1 MKAKLLLFLLF
12 IPTVIFSQTTWY
24 SYQSGNW
31 AVGGTNW
38 RTWTLDPSGTTLINP
53 SMQAQPAAG
62 ENVVILNGRIVT
74 IPTGEAAKTV
84 ASVTIQEGAVL
95 DITTTTG
102 HNFGGTLN
110 GSGMLRIS
118 SADFPDFAT
127 GTFIKPGGGTVEYR
141 NMGGFTLQQFEYNN
155 LIINL
160 NNNTDSVLYNNATTL
175 VINNT
180 ATIEKGKL
188 KIGDNASTVQ
198 RIVNFNGDVI
208 VNQNGR
214 IGVGV
219 RNIGSSTSTT
229 SGGRSHQI
237 TIKGN
242 LYNNGG
248 IVRFTNMTSPVYGGN
263 PPTGTQAGWSDVIFN
278 NGTEDQYV
286 VCDGPTVFYR
296 IEIAKGT
303 DQTFI
308 LHIDADNNTRFQLMG
323 RNERT
328 SYNPGT
334 PPNLPNFNALG
345 LLSGT
350 LRLGSNIVIP
360 SLSTDSYVVDED
372 AGIWFDGSTVTM
384 NSTTSYSALFTYG
397 TVRFSSNCQV
407 TLLGQIGMVL
417 RESGNFIIESGNIL
431 TRSCRPSVLSNPD
444 LHRGAFKMYGGT
456 LTCGSFDTSGATTQH
471 ATFSI
476 AYPDN
481 VFIMTGGTIDIQTSF
496 GGGGNANNFSLLLG
510 CLPKN
515 VEVTGGNIRISTT
528 ARPAYVN
535 STVPLPNLEV
545 YGTGNSFQVRGVTG
559 LTTLVNPLP
568 LVVQK
573 NLTLQNAVVF
583 NNTQNVNV
591 LVGGNFN
598 ISGGTTYTPGTN
610 TTVFNGNGAQMLD
623 IQGNIN
629 GNLNNLSLS
638 NASNLTINNVSAATP
653 VVVNA
658 NLNIDNGCTLTDNGR
673 VLEVRG
679 NIVNSGTQ
687 FKPVSGAGSIQ
698 LTGTGNQ
705 IISGDG
711 TGKFNNLTLNKT
723 GGSVTLQ
730 SNMTVTGD
738 LRLANTMARLNIGS
752 SNLLFTET
760 GDVFDNLT
768 GTGKSFGTGRMIQ
781 TAGLMSDGGVSKK
794 YSGTSAFDFPFG
806 FNLAG
811 TYYFMP
817 ASIRFSSAPAVF
829 GTLTTRP
836 VSIRHPL
843 AQTPNS
849 LACYWETTSSGFS
862 GIAAGSVIHNYTYHS
877 ASNFFVSGDEST
889 YIPGVYRSSAG
900 DSWTVIN
907 NPLLVNDGL
916 NIVTFDN
923 ASEADGEYTAGEP
936 AAFGAIPVRY
946 SSGLNTDWDNTA
958 TWSSA
963 AVGGPGGAS
972 VPDANT
978 IVVIGDNTHNHS
990 VIINQANRVC
1000 GSLTI
1005 YSGSVLDLRTFT
1017 GHNFEAL
1024 PEKGITGSGTL
1035 RIAANN
1041 YFPQGDFGDFI
1052 GPTGGTVEYYT
1063 SGANVSIP
1071 TLSTGTG
1078 LVLDHYFN
1086 LKISPEAGRTIT
1098 MPNSNLNIF
1107 NDLTVSGT
1115 GTGQVNTNTTAIH
1128 TIVTNHD
1135 FNVVSGIF
1143 EVQNS
1148 NIQTIRVIG
1157 NLLVNG
1163 TFRVNNGASVNH
1175 ILELYNSL
1183 TGSGTFNL
1191 NPGTGRVLTY
1201 FKGTDEASI
1210 RGAAKAFY
1218 SLTVDKGTSQNPVL
1232 NVRSDI
1238 STSATFDP
1246 SVSIRNGTFRI
1257 KQSSFNLSTNRSV
1270 VIPETACL
1278 SVDSVANVTVVNNNV
1293 NDSTLFLVGK
1303 LEVLSGTLN
1312 VGNNSYNRRNCI
1324 EYSSDGLPTIVMQ
1337 GGTLNVNGQI
1347 KRSSKITQGALRFI
1361 QSGGILNVY
1370 GKNQDNTRAKLE
1382 ICNTGSLFDVSGGT
1396 INIIRGGGV
1405 DFGDLYIRPYT
1416 ANVTAGTINL
1426 APVTAI
1432 GNPVYNIDASCNLFN
1447 LSITGFNAANTATA
1461 NIMVNPLVLKGDLMI
1476 AGNSTLTC
1484 NNRNVSVAGNFTN
1497 NGTYTTGNNITF
1509 FNGGNTQ
1516 TAQFGTNTTF
1526 RKLFIDKT
1534 PGTSVTFT
1542 SAAISPVVTDTLAIL
1557 NGTLTNAGT
1566 LNIVAQG
1573 NIINNGIHSSSG
1585 TGSLNIQGS
1594 ANQVISGDG
1603 NGQFGNVNIMN
1614 GAANGVTLKAN
1625 VTINGLLTLTT
1636 GYLYIDDNLLTLGSA
1651 ATIGGTPGNAANSNW
1666 IITNGTLSDGGVRK
1680 IYPSVSP
1687 AVFEFPVGVAGKY
1700 TPVSYTVTFA
1710 SASPGSI
1717 TLKPVNVR
1725 IPSVTNTLSDELQ
1738 YYWNVSSTAFGG
1750 LTSVQHIYNYRQGDV
1765 TGTET
1770 SYVGARYYG
1779 GAWTNYGS
1787 GVMNTTA
1794 NTITLNQNYI
1804 DGEYTCGEP
1813 PNFVTKPVYYS
1824 YNLAP
1829 NITTTGA
1836 DWNTSGSWST
1846 VGHTGPA
1853 ASSPPDGNPVIIAP
1867 GHRIN
1872 VSTLDRSAYS
1882 IQNDGIL
1889 NLNTTTGHNFG
1900 HVSGSGRIIMSNTDA
1915 GQFVFPGG
1923 EYVAFMNT
1931 TGSTIEYNGSNP
1943 ISPLASISP
1952 IIKDYQNLEFTGIYS
1967 KYMSS
1972 MNIVVNGNM
1981 LITQSQL
1988 LNNVYNKTITIK
2000 GNWTDTWPNG
2010 FVPGTGLVS
2019 FSGTTQQQITSNG
2032 PESFYNLKI
2041 NNPANLL
2048 LNGPVQVT
2056 NRLYLTNGNILTTDL
2071 NLLTLTNSMMNVVTG
2086 GSDASFVDGPLS
2098 KRILA
2103 GQSFNFPVGNYNSSA
2118 DKPAR
2123 YGNVFLSD
2131 VSATNYWVA
2140 RYVNDDPNS
2149 LYDRTSLLSPITSV
2163 SDNEY
2168 WVVNRPGAN
2177 SANVR
2182 LRWDANSEIASV
2194 NSTRVT
2200 EWVTPANRWEEMGAA
2215 ASGNLS
2221 AGTVATTSPVTTD
2234 NYVFTLGISGVTA
2247 KIISVTPAEIC
2258 NNGEVV
2264 TVRVLLTGAPMWT
2277 LSYTAGGNPYT
2288 QSGIAT
2294 STFDIQLT
2302 GADLGG
2308 PGVKTIELTAVSDAT
2323 KPGTIWGSSMNVTV
2337 KPTSLPDINGTFTVG
2352 AGEVRNYLTANNAGS
2367 SYLWTWSGA
2376 SGGIIASPASSSTN
2390 ITITTPGA
2398 FPATY
2403 QLQVSET
2410 SSNGCIAS
2418 DIQSITVVSTPSP
2431 DISPDNPNQCEGNSV
2446 NYSTPSI
2453 TGHTYQWTVTGGT
2466 PASGT
2471 GNSINVTW
2479 NTPGNGSVVVTE
2491 FNGPVTGK
2499 DSINVVVD
2507 PQPLNSL
2514 VVTAPVSVC
2523 HNSPAIITVHNSQS
2537 GFNYQ
2542 LREGAVN
2549 VGSAVAGTG
2558 GDIGLP
2564 SDDIV
2569 ASTLFNVLVYN
2580 NGCSDQLTQTVTV
2593 DPEDPAAPA
2602 GDPTQDFCASDA
2614 PTIADLTAT
2623 GTGILWYSAATG
2635 GSPLAS
2641 ATTLT
2646 DGYIYYASQTV
2657 TGCESTGRFAV
2668 TVSVSTVS
2676 APIVGTITQ
2685 PTCLVNT
2692 GSVALSGLPG
2702 TGTWTVT
2709 ASPGGQVFTGS
2720 GTTTTVTGLTGG
2732 ITYTFTVTNSL
2743 GCTSAASGNAIIN
2756 APPVPLAVG
2765 NITGESS
2772 ATQCSGY
2779 DPATMTISPTGANGT
2794 YSYRWSTS
2802 TDNGTTW
2809 NLIAGANAATYNPG
2823 AITQT
2828 SWYRAEVDPT
2838 GSPDCATWTV
2848 SGNTIQITIQAAL
2861 TVGNIT
2867 GETSATQCS
2876 GYDPAA
2882 MTISPS
2888 GATGTYSYR
2897 WSTSTDNGTTWNLVA
2912 GANAATYNP
2921 GAIAQTTWYRAEVDP
2936 TGSPDCATWTVSG
2949 NTIQITIQAAL
2960 TVGNITG
2967 ESSATQCSGY
2977 DPAAMTISPS
2987 GATGTYSYRWSTS
3000 TDNGTTWNLVAG
3012 ANAATY
3018 NPGSIAQTTWY
3029 RAEVDPT
3036 GSPDCASW
3044 TVSGNTIQISIQP
3057 ALTVGNITGET
3068 SATQCSG
3075 YDPASMSVSPTGA
3088 SGTYSYRWSTSINNG
3103 TTWNLVAGANTAS
3116 YNPGAITQTTWY
3128 RAEVDPTGSPDCATW
3143 TVSGNTIQ
3151 ITIQPALTVGNIT
3164 GESNSTQCSGYDPAA
3179 MTISPTGASGTYSYR
3194 WSTSIDNGTTWN
3206 LVAGAN
3212 AATYNPGAITQTT
3225 WYRAEVDPTGSPD
3238 CATWTVS
3245 GNTIQISIQAALTVG
3260 NISGETSATQCSGYN
3275 PAAMTI
3281 SPTGASGT
3289 YLYRW
3294 STSTDNGTTWNLVAG
3309 ANAATYNPGAIAQTT
3324 WYRAEVD
3331 PTGSPDCATW
3341 TVSGNT
3347 IQITIQAPLAVG
3359 NITGESNST
3368 QCSGYDPATMTI
3380 SPTGASG
3387 TYSYRWSTSIDNGT
3401 TWNLVA
3407 GANAAAYNPGTIT
3420 QTTWYRAEVDPT
3432 GSPDCATWTVS
3443 GNTIQ
3448 ITIQAALTVGNI
3460 TGETSATQCS
3470 GYDPAAMTIS
3480 PSGATGTYS
3489 YRWSTSTD
3497 NGTTW
3502 NLVAGANAA
3511 TYNPGAI
3518 TQTTWYRAEVD
3529 PTGSPD
3535 CATWTISSNT
3545 IQITIQSALTVGNIT
3560 GETSATQCSG
3570 YDPAA
3575 MTISPTGASGT
3586 YSYRWSTST
3595 DNGTTWNLVAGAN
3608 AATYNP
3614 GAITQSTWYR
3624 AEVDPTGSP
3633 DCATWTVSGNTIQIT
3648 IQPALTVGNITG
3660 ESNSTQCSGYDPAA
3674 MTISPSGASGT
3685 YSYRWSTSIDNGTTW
3700 NLVVGANA
3708 ANYNPGAIT
3717 QTTWYRA
3724 EVDPTGS
3731 PDCATWTVSGNTVQ
3745 ITIQA
3750 ALTVGNITGE
3760 TSGTHCSGYD
3770 PAAMTISPTG
3780 ASGTYSYRWSTS
3792 TDNGTTW
3799 NLVAGANAATYN
3811 PGVITQTT
3819 WYRSEA
3825 DPTGSPDCATWTV
3838 SGNTIQITIQPALIV
3853 GNITGES
3860 NSTQCSGYDPAAM
3873 TISPAGASG
3882 TYNYR
3887 WSTSTNG
3894 GSTWSLV
3901 AGANTASYDPGA
3913 LTQTT
3918 WYRAEVDPTGSP
3930 DCATWTVSGNTIQ
3943 VTIQASI
3950 TVGNITGETSATQCS
3965 GYDPVA
3971 MTISPTGASGTYS
3984 YRWSTSTDNGT
3995 TWNLVA
4001 GENTD
4006 TYNPGTITQTTWY
4019 RAEVDPTGSPDCA
4032 TWTVSGNTIQIVIQ
4046 PALTVG
4052 NITGETSA
4060 TQCPGYDP
4068 AAMTISPTGASG
4080 TYSYRWSTSTDN
4092 GTTWNLVAGATAA
4105 TYNPGAITQTTWYR
4119 AEVDP
4124 TGSPDCA
4131 SWTIS
4136 GNTIQITIQQALTV
4150 GNITGETSA
4159 TQCSG
4164 YDPAAMTI
4172 SPTGASGTF
4181 NYRWSTSTDNGT
4193 TWNLVAGANAA
4204 TYNPG
4209 AITQTTWYRAEVD
4222 PTGSPDCA
4230 SWTVS
4235 GNTIQIT
4242 IQAPLTVGNITGETN
4257 ATQCSGYDPAAMT
4270 ISPAGASGIYDYRWS
4285 TSTDNGTTWN
4295 LVAGE
4300 NAATYNPGTITQT
4313 TWYRVEVDP
4322 TGSPDCVSWTLSGNS
4337 IQITIQPALTV
4348 GNITGEMNATQCSG
4362 YDPAAMTISP
4372 AGASGTYNYRWSTS
4386 TNGGSTWSLVTG
4398 ANTASYDA
4406 GAITQTIWYRA
4417 EADPTGSLDCSSW
4430 TVSSNTIQITI
4441 QPALTVGNITGEI
4454 SATQCFGYD
4463 PAAMTIS
4470 PTGASGTYNYRWSS
4484 STDSGTTWN
4493 LVAGVN
4499 AATFNPGALTQSTWF
4514 TAEVDPTGSPDCA
4527 GWTSSDNI
4535 IKFTILN
4542 NVMTPVFVAGDSS
4555 SRCEGAGTV
4564 IYTVN
4569 SDYSNAIT
4577 YSLDN
4582 ASVTEGNTIDSQ
4594 TGEVTFAGNW
4604 TGPSIITVTAEGCGG
4619 PLTATHKVYA
4629 DIPVTS
4635 AITGES
4641 QPLCS
4646 AAGENYSVELKTGSS
4661 YEWMVPAGAV
4671 ITSGATGPEN
4681 NSILVDFTINSGAIR
4696 VVETNSNGCK
4706 ADTVSL
4712 DVELQGCNL
4721 TAEFTAD
4728 DTVVCPGQTV
4738 TFTDAST
4745 GVNAFTNYTW
4755 IFGEGASPDTLTGPG
4770 PHQVTYLTSGSK
4782 TVALI
4787 ISNGMADTLTKVGY
4801 ITVSVPAVSITSENR
4816 CGAGSVDFLAVTTG
4830 DQVEFS
4836 IDGGSSVASKDQT
4849 VPYTYS
4855 ITIPEG
4861 SSLQVW
4867 ARAYNSVT
4875 GCLGTW
4881 DSSVVVNAFA
4891 VPVAGPIMAQHASD
4905 YEDGYVDV
4913 VCAGTEN
4920 SGYYVNKT
4928 PGSVYTWQI
4937 PELNITISDTAA
4949 IEVDWPSASA
4959 VYHLQVTEISG
4970 DGCSSEVSDTLVR
4983 VSLPDP
4989 SLGADVSLCTGQ
5001 THLFEPDGD
5010 FIAYEWQDQS
5020 IGTSFTASATDTV
5033 TVHVTDEYGCEGYD
5047 TVIVT
5052 MHENPVVNLGPDT
5065 VLCEGNTLMLDAG
5078 DFENYEWSTGQT
5090 GNPVEIHE
5098 GAGVVSVIVTD
5109 INGCEG
5115 TDQITIRDCSP
5126 ENLLVIP
5133 NAFTPNDDGHH
5144 DTWLIKN
5151 INMFP
5156 DADIQVFDRW
5166 GRRVYQSDGGSGR
5179 VWDGKG
5185 PNGKDLPVENY
5196 YYVIDLKVP
5205 GYGVLSGTVSIIR

>member
-62 ENVVILNGRIVT
+62 ENVVILNGRIVI

-102 HNFGGTLN
+102 HNFGGILN

-160 NNNTDSVLYNNATTL
+160 NNSTDSVLYNNATTL
-175 VINNT
+175 IINNT

-188 KIGDNASTVQ
+188 KIGDDASIVQ

-219 RNIGSSTSTT
+219 RNIGSSTATT

-263 PPTGTQAGWSDVIFN
+263 PTGGTQAGWSDVIFN
-278 NGTEDQYV
+278 NGIKDQYV

-328 SYNPGT
+328 TYNPGT
-334 PPNLPNFNALG
+334 PPNLPNYNALG

-350 LRLGSNIVIP
+350 LRLGPNIVIP
-360 SLSTDSYVVDED
+360 SLSTDAYVVDED
-372 AGIWFDGSTVTM
+372 AGIWFDGSTITM
-384 NSTTSYSALFTYG
+384 NSSTSYSALFTYG

-431 TRSCRPSVLSNPD
+431 TRSCRPSVLANPD

-456 LTCGSFDTSGATTQH
+456 LTCGSYDISGATPQH

-481 VFIMTGGTIDIQTSF
+481 VFIMTGGTIDIQTSY
-496 GGGGNANNFSLLLG
+496 GGAGNATNFSLLLG

-515 VEVTGGNIRISTT
+515 VEVTGGTIRISTT

-545 YGTGNSFQVRGVTG
+545 YGTGNSFQVRGIAG

-573 NLTLQNAVVF
+573 NFTLQNSVVF
-583 NNTQNVNV
+583 NNVQNVNV

-598 ISGGTTYTPGTN
+598 INTGTTYTPGTN
-610 TTVFNGNGAQMLD
+610 TTIFNGSGAQTFD
-623 IQGNIN
+623 IQGTIN
-629 GNLNNLSLS
+629 GNLNNLSLA
-638 NASNLTINNVSAATP
+638 NASNLTINNASPATP

-658 NLNIDNGCTLTDNGR
+658 NLNIDNGCTFTDNGR
-673 VLEVRG
+673 ILEVRG
-679 NIVNSGTQ
+679 NIVNSGTH
-687 FKPVSGAGSIQ
+687 FKPGTGPGSIQ

-705 IISGDG
+705 TISGDG
-711 TGKFNNLTLNKT
+711 TGRFNNLTLNKT

-738 LRLANTMARLNIGS
+738 LRLANTMARLNIGTN
-752 SNLLFTET
+752 NLLFTET
-760 GDVFDNLT
+760 GDIFDNLT
-768 GTGKSFGTGRMIQ
+768 GSGKSFGTGRMIQ

-794 YSGTSAFDFPFG
+794 YSGTNAFDFPFG

-811 TYYFMP
+811 TYYYLP
-817 ASIRFSSAPAVF
+817 ASIRFGSTPSSY
-829 GTLTTRP
+829 GTVTTRP

-862 GIAAGSVIHNYTYHS
+862 GIVSGSVTHVYTYH
-877 ASNFFVSGDEST
+877 AATNFFVNGDESI
-889 YIPGVYRSSAG
+889 YIPAVYRSSAG
-900 DSWTVIN
+900 DSWNVIN
-907 NPLLVNDGL
+907 NQVLVNDGL
-916 NIVTFDN
+916 NTVTFDN

-936 AAFGAIPVRY
+936 AAFGVIPVRY

-958 TWSSA
+958 TWSST

-978 IVVIGDNTHNHS
+978 IVIIGDATHNHT

-1005 YSGSVLDLRTFT
+1005 FSGSVLDLRTFT

-1024 PEKGITGSGTL
+1024 PEKGITGCGTL

-1063 SGANVSIP
+1063 SGANVLIP
-1071 TLSTGTG
+1071 TISTGTG

-1086 LKISPEAGRTIT
+1086 LKISPEAGRNIT
-1098 MPNSNLNIF
+1098 LPNCNLNIF

-1115 GTGQVNTNTTAIH
+1115 GTGQVNTNTTATH
-1128 TIVTNHD
+1128 TIVTNHN
-1135 FNVVSGIF
+1135 FNIESGIF
-1143 EVQNS
+1143 EVQNT
-1148 NIQTIRVIG
+1148 NIQTIRVMG
-1157 NLLVNG
+1157 NLLDNG
-1163 TFRVNNGASVNH
+1163 IFRVNNSASVNH

-1191 NPGTGRVLTY
+1191 NPGTGRMLTY
-1201 FKGTDEASI
+1201 FKGTSDASI
-1210 RGAAKAFY
+1210 RGALKAFY
-1218 SLTVDKGTSQNPVL
+1218 SLTIDKGTTQSPVL
-1232 NVRSDI
+1232 NVRADI

-1246 SVSIRNGTFRI
+1246 SVSIKNGTFRI
-1257 KQSSFNLSTNRSV
+1257 KQSTFNLSTNRSV
-1270 VIPETACL
+1270 IIPESACL
-1278 SVDSVANVTVVNNNV
+1278 SVDSVANVTVVNNNA

-1324 EYSSDGLPTIVMQ
+1324 EYSSDGLPTIEIS

-1347 KRSSKITQGALRFI
+1347 KRSSKITQGALKFY
-1361 QSGGILNVY
+1361 QSGGTLYVY

-1382 ICNTGSLFDVSGGT
+1382 ICNAGSVFDVSGGT
-1396 INIIRGGGV
+1396 TNIIRGGGV
-1405 DFGDLYIRPYT
+1405 DFGDLYIRPDI
-1416 ANVTAGTINL
+1416 ANVTAGRINL
-1426 APVTAI
+1426 APLAAI
-1432 GNPVYNIDASCNLFN
+1432 GNQVYNIDASCNLFD
-1447 LSITGFNAANTATA
+1447 LYITGFNATNTSTA

-1484 NNRNVSVAGNFTN
+1484 NNRNVSIAGNFTN

-1509 FNGGNTQ
+1509 FTGGNSQ

-1526 RKLFIDKT
+1526 RKLFIDKI
-1534 PGTSVTFT
+1534 PGTAVTFT
-1542 SAAISPVVTDTLAIL
+1542 SATISPVVADSLAIL
-1557 NGTLTNAGT
+1557 NGTLTNAGI

-1603 NGQFGNVNIMN
+1603 NGQFGNVNITN

-1625 VTINGLLTLTT
+1625 VTINGLLTLTS
-1636 GYLYIDDNLLTLGSA
+1636 GYFYIDDNLLTLGSA
-1651 ATIGGTPGNAANSNW
+1651 ATIGGTPGITVNRNW
-1666 IITNGTLSDGGVRK
+1666 IITNGALSDGGVRK
-1680 IYPSVSP
+1680 NYPSVSP

-1700 TPVSYTVTFA
+1700 TPVRYTVTFS

-1717 TLKPVNVR
+1717 TLKPVNSR
-1725 IPSVTNTLSDELQ
+1725 IPSVTNALSDELQ

-1750 LTSVQHIYNYRQGDV
+1750 MTSVQHIYNYRDADV

-1770 SYVGARYYG
+1770 NYVGARYYG

-1836 DWNTSGSWST
+1836 DWNTSGSWSV
-1846 VGHTGPA
+1846 VGHGGPA
-1853 ASSPPDGNPVIIAP
+1853 ASAPPDGNPVIIAS

-1882 IQNDGIL
+1882 IQNNGIL

-1923 EYVAFMNT
+1923 EYVSFMNT

-1952 IIKDYQNLEFTGIYS
+1952 IIKEYQNLEFTGIYS

-1988 LNNVYNKTITIK
+1988 LNNVYNKNITIK
-2000 GNWTDTWPNG
+2000 GNWTDNWLNG

-2019 FSGTTQQQITSNG
+2019 FSGTTQQQITANG
-2032 PESFYNLKI
+2032 TESYYNLQI
-2041 NNPANLL
+2041 NNSANLL
-2048 LNGPVQVT
+2048 LNSPVQVA
-2056 NRLYLTNGNILTTDL
+2056 NRLYLTNGNILTTDV
-2071 NLLTLTNSMMNVVTG
+2071 NLLTLASSAMNVVTG
-2086 GSDASFVDGPLS
+2086 GGDASFVDGPLR

-2118 DKPAR
+2118 DKPTR
-2123 YGNVFLSD
+2123 YGNILLSD
-2131 VSATNYWVA
+2131 VSATTYWAA
-2140 RYVNDDPNS
+2140 RYVNNDPNS
-2149 LYDRTSLLSPITSV
+2149 LYDRTSLFTPLTSV

-2168 WVVNRPGAN
+2168 WVVTRPGAN

-2194 NSTRVT
+2194 NSTRVSQ
-2200 EWVTPANRWEEMGAA
+2200 WVTPANRWEEVGAA

-2221 AGTVATTSPVTTD
+2221 AGTVATTSAVTSD

-2247 KIISVTPAEIC
+2247 KIVSVSPAEIC

-2264 TVRVLLTGAPMWT
+2264 TVRVLLTGSPKWT

-2288 QSGIAT
+2288 QSEITT
-2294 STFDIQLT
+2294 STYDIQLT
-2302 GADLGG
+2302 GAELGG
-2308 PGVKTIELTAVSDAT
+2308 PGVKTIQLTAVSDAT
-2323 KPGTIWGSSMNVTV
+2323 KPGTIWGNSMDVTV
-2337 KPTSLPDINGTFTVG
+2337 KPTFLPDISGTFTVG
-2352 AGEVRNYLTANNAGS
+2352 AGEVRNYLTTANGGS
-2367 SYLWTWSGA
+2367 TYLWSWSGA
-2376 SGGIIASPASSSTN
+2376 SGGTISSPALSSTN

-2403 QLQVSET
+2403 QLQVTET
-2410 SSNGCIAS
+2410 SSNGCKAS

-2431 DISPDNPNQCEGNSV
+2431 DISPDNPNQCEGNIV

-2453 TGHTYQWTVTGGT
+2453 AGHTYLWSVIGGS

-2471 GNSINVTW
+2471 GNSISVTW
-2479 NTPGNGSVVVTE
+2479 DTPGNGSVAVTE
-2491 FNGPVTGK
+2491 FNGPVKGK

-2507 PQPLNSL
+2507 PQPVTSL

-2523 HNSPAIITVHNSQS
+2523 HNSPAIITVHNSES

-2564 SDDIV
+2564 SDEIV
-2569 ASTLFNVLVYN
+2569 ASTLFNVLAYN
-2580 NGCSDQLTQTVTV
+2580 NGCSSQLTQTVTV
-2593 DPEDPAAPA
+2593 DPEDPVAPS

-2635 GSPLAS
+2635 GSPLTAGT
-2641 ATTLT
+2641 ALT

-2676 APIVGTITQ
+2676 APVVGSVTQ
-2685 PTCLVNT
+2685 PTCMVNT

-2702 TGTWTVT
+2702 TGTWTIT
-2709 ASPGGQVFTGS
+2709 ASPGGQVFNGS
-2720 GTTTTVTGLTGG
+2720 GTTTTLTGLTAGN
-2732 ITYTFTVTNSL
+2732 TYTFTVTNSL
-2743 GCTSAASGNAIIN
+2743 GCISPASGNAIIN
-2756 APPVPLAVG
+2756 ASPVPLSVG
-2765 NITGESS
+2765 NITGETSS
-2772 ATQCSGY
+2772 TQCSGY
-2779 DPATMTISPTGANGT
+2779 DPAAMTISPSGGAGT
-2794 YSYRWSTS
+2794 YNYRWSTS
-2802 TDNGTTW
+2802 IDNGTTW
-2809 NLIAGANAATYNPG
+2809 NLVAGANAATYNSG

-2828 SWYRAEVDPT
+2828 TWYRVEVDPT
-2838 GSPDCATWTV
+2838 GSPDCASWTV

-2882 MTISPS
+2882 MTISPTG
-2888 GATGTYSYR
+2888 GAGTYNYR
-2897 WSTSTDNGTTWNLVA
+2897 WSTSVDNGTTWNLVA

-2921 GAIAQTTWYRAEVDP
+2921 GA
-2936 TGSPDCATWTVSG
+2936 
-2949 NTIQITIQAAL
+2949 
-2960 TVGNITG
+2960 
-2967 ESSATQCSGY
+2967 
-2977 DPAAMTISPS
+2977 
-2987 GATGTYSYRWSTS
+2987 
-3000 TDNGTTWNLVAG
+3000 
-3012 ANAATY
+3012 
-3018 NPGSIAQTTWY
+3018 
-3029 RAEVDPT
+3029 
-3036 GSPDCASW
+3036 
-3044 TVSGNTIQISIQP
+3044 
-3057 ALTVGNITGET
+3057 
-3068 SATQCSG
+3068 
-3075 YDPASMSVSPTGA
+3075 
-3088 SGTYSYRWSTSINNG
+3088 
-3103 TTWNLVAGANTAS
+3103 
-3116 YNPGAITQTTWY
+3116 
-3128 RAEVDPTGSPDCATW
+3128 
-3143 TVSGNTIQ
+3143 
-3151 ITIQPALTVGNIT
+3151 
-3164 GESNSTQCSGYDPAA
+3164 
-3179 MTISPTGASGTYSYR
+3179 
-3194 WSTSIDNGTTWN
+3194 
-3206 LVAGAN
+3206 
-3212 AATYNPGAITQTT
+3212 
-3225 WYRAEVDPTGSPD
+3225 
-3238 CATWTVS
+3238 
-3245 GNTIQISIQAALTVG
+3245 
-3260 NISGETSATQCSGYN
+3260 
-3275 PAAMTI
+3275 
-3281 SPTGASGT
+3281 
-3289 YLYRW
+3289 
-3294 STSTDNGTTWNLVAG
+3294 
-3309 ANAATYNPGAIAQTT
+3309 
-3324 WYRAEVD
+3324 
-3331 PTGSPDCATW
+3331 
-3341 TVSGNT
+3341 
-3347 IQITIQAPLAVG
+3347 
-3359 NITGESNST
+3359 
-3368 QCSGYDPATMTI
+3368 
-3380 SPTGASG
+3380 
-3387 TYSYRWSTSIDNGT
+3387 
-3401 TWNLVA
+3401 
-3407 GANAAAYNPGTIT
+3407 IT

-3480 PSGATGTYS
+3480 PTGATGTYS
-3489 YRWSTSTD
+3489 YRWSASTN

-3535 CATWTISSNT
+3535 CATWTVSGNT
-3545 IQITIQSALTVGNIT
+3545 IQITIQAALTVGNITGETSATQCSGYDPAAMTISPTGGAGTYNYRWSTSVDNGTTWNLVAGANATTYNPGAITQTTWYRAEVDPTGSPDCATWTASGNTIQITIQAALTVGNIT

-3586 YSYRWSTST
+3586 YSYRWSTSV

-3608 AATYNP
+3608 AA
-3614 GAITQSTWYR
+3614 A
-3624 AEVDPTGSP
+3624 
-3633 DCATWTVSGNTIQIT
+3633 
-3648 IQPALTVGNITG
+3648 
-3660 ESNSTQCSGYDPAA
+3660 
-3674 MTISPSGASGT
+3674 
-3685 YSYRWSTSIDNGTTW
+3685 
-3700 NLVVGANA
+3700 
-3708 ANYNPGAIT
+3708 YNPGAIT

-3731 PDCATWTVSGNTVQ
+3731 PDCAAWTVSGNTIQ
-3745 ITIQA
+3745 IIIQP

-3760 TSGTHCSGYD
+3760 TSATLCSGYD

-3780 ASGTYSYRWSTS
+3780 GAGTYSYRWSTS

-3799 NLVAGANAATYN
+3799 NLVAGANAAAYN
-3811 PGVITQTT
+3811 PG
-3819 WYRSEA
+3819 A
-3825 DPTGSPDCATWTV
+3825 
-3838 SGNTIQITIQPALIV
+3838 
-3853 GNITGES
+3853 
-3860 NSTQCSGYDPAAM
+3860 
-3873 TISPAGASG
+3873 
-3882 TYNYR
+3882 
-3887 WSTSTNG
+3887 
-3894 GSTWSLV
+3894 
-3901 AGANTASYDPGA
+3901 
-3913 LTQTT
+3913 
-3918 WYRAEVDPTGSP
+3918 
-3930 DCATWTVSGNTIQ
+3930 
-3943 VTIQASI
+3943 
-3950 TVGNITGETSATQCS
+3950 
-3965 GYDPVA
+3965 
-3971 MTISPTGASGTYS
+3971 
-3984 YRWSTSTDNGT
+3984 
-3995 TWNLVA
+3995 
-4001 GENTD
+4001 
-4006 TYNPGTITQTTWY
+4006 ITQTTWY

-4032 TWTVSGNTIQIVIQ
+4032 SWTVSSNTIQITIQ
-4046 PALTVG
+4046 TALTVG
-4052 NITGETSA
+4052 NITGETSSM
-4060 TQCPGYDP
+4060 QCSGYDP
-4068 AAMTISPTGASG
+4068 ATMTMSPTGGSG
-4080 TYSYRWSTSTDN
+4080 TYSYRWSISTDN

-4124 TGSPDCA
+4124 TGSPDCTG
-4131 SWTIS
+4131 WTVS
-4136 GNTIQITIQQALTV
+4136 DNTIQITIQPALTV

-4164 YDPAAMTI
+4164 YDPATMTISPGGATGIYSYRWSISSDNGTTWNLVPGANTAIYNPDAITQTTWYRVEVDPTGSPDCATWTVSGNMIQISIQHALTVGNITGETSSSQCSGYDPAAMTI
-4172 SPTGASGTF
+4172 SPTGASGTYS
-4181 NYRWSTSTDNGT
+4181 YRWYTSVDNGT

-4204 TYNPG
+4204 TYNPV
-4209 AITQTTWYRAEVD
+4209 AITQTTWYSAEVD
-4222 PTGSPDCA
+4222 PTGSPDCSGWSA
-4230 SWTVS
+4230 S

-4242 IQAPLTVGNITGETN
+4242 IQPALAVGSITGESSS
-4257 ATQCSGYDPAAMT
+4257 TQCSGYNPAVMT
-4270 ISPAGASGIYDYRWS
+4270 I
-4285 TSTDNGTTWN
+4285 T
-4295 LVAGE
+4295 
-4300 NAATYNPGTITQT
+4300 
-4313 TWYRVEVDP
+4313 P
-4322 TGSPDCVSWTLSGNS
+4322 T
-4337 IQITIQPALTV
+4337 
-4348 GNITGEMNATQCSG
+4348 
-4362 YDPAAMTISP
+4362 
-4372 AGASGTYNYRWSTS
+4372 GASGTYNYRWSTS
-4386 TNGGSTWSLVTG
+4386 TDGGSTWNLVAG
-4398 ANTASYDA
+4398 ANGAGYDPDA
-4406 GAITQTIWYRA
+4406 VTQTTWFRV
-4417 EADPTGSLDCSSW
+4417 EADPTGSPDCSGW
-4430 TVSSNTIQITI
+4430 TASDNTIQITI
-4441 QPALTVGNITGEI
+4441 QPALLVGNITGES
-4454 SATQCFGYD
+4454 SATQCTGYD

-4470 PTGASGTYNYRWSS
+4470 PTGSSGTYSYRWLT
-4484 STDSGTTWN
+4484 STDNGATWN
-4493 LVAGVN
+4493 LVAGAN
-4499 AATFNPGALTQSTWF
+4499 AATLNPGALTQTTWF
-4514 TAEVDPTGSPDCA
+4514 TAEVDPTGSPDCS
-4527 GWTSSDNI
+4527 GWTSSDDT
-4535 IKFTILN
+4535 IKLTILH
-4542 NVMTPVFVAGDSS
+4542 NVMIPVFVAGDSS

-4564 IYTVN
+4564 IFTAN
-4569 SDYSNAIT
+4569 SDYSNSIS

-4594 TGEVTFAGNW
+4594 TGAVTFTDHW
-4604 TGPSIITVTAEGCGG
+4604 TGPSIITVVAEGCGG
-4619 PLTATHKVYA
+4619 PLTATHKVYS

-4646 AAGENYSVELKTGSS
+4646 AKGENYSVLLKTGSS

-4671 ITSGATGPEN
+4671 ITSGETGPEN

-4696 VVETNSNGCK
+4696 VIETNSNGCK

-4712 DVELQGCNL
+4712 DIELQGCNL
-4721 TAEFTAD
+4721 TADFTAD
-4728 DTVVCPGQTV
+4728 DTVVCPGQTI

-4745 GVNAFTNYTW
+4745 GVNAFTTYTW
-4755 IFGEGASPDTLTGPG
+4755 IFGEGASPDSATGSG
-4770 PHQVTYLTSGSK
+4770 PHQVTFLTSGLK
-4782 TVALI
+4782 TVTLI
-4787 ISNGMADTLTKVGY
+4787 ISNGLADTLTRVDY
-4801 ITVSVPAVSITSENR
+4801 ISVSTPAVSISSENR
-4816 CGAGSVDFLAVTTG
+4816 CGEGSVDFLALTTG

-4836 IDGGSSVASKDQT
+4836 IDGGSSVISKDQT

-4855 ITIPEG
+4855 TTIPEG
-4861 SSLQVW
+4861 STLQVW

-4875 GCLGTW
+4875 VCLGTW
-4881 DSSVVVNAFA
+4881 DSSVVVRAFA
-4891 VPVAGPIMAQHASD
+4891 VPVSGPIMAQHAGD

-4913 VCAGTEN
+4913 ICAGTEN

-4928 PGSVYTWQI
+4928 PGSVYNWYI
-4937 PELNITISDTAA
+4937 PELDITISDTAA
-4949 IEVDWPSASA
+4949 IEVDWPAASA
-4959 VYHLQVTEISG
+4959 VYHLEITEISAE
-4970 DGCSSEVSDTLVR
+4970 GCSGEVSDTLIR

-4989 SLGADVSLCTGQ
+4989 SMGADVSLCTGQ

-5010 FIAYEWQDQS
+5010 YISYEWQDHS
-5020 IGTSFTASATDTV
+5020 TGSAFTATATDTI
-5033 TVHVTDEYGCEGYD
+5033 TLHVIDEYACEGYD

-5052 MHENPVVNLGPDT
+5052 MHDNPVVNLGPDT

-5078 DFENYEWSTGQT
+5078 GFENYEWSTGQT

-5115 TDQITIRDCSP
+5115 TDQVTIRDCSP

-5179 VWDGKG
+5179 EWDGKG

-5205 GYGVLSGTVSIIR
+5205 GYGVLTGTVSIIR